1 MKDRKLPSF
10 LTLLFLP
17 ALFFLVFSA
26 CIFFN
31 NRSFRQFTGQIFRNE
46 LTGNT
51 LNLHYTLKHPEN
63 YGLSDVPVTLG
74 SAEPEILKTSALA
87 LENYQEALRRF
98 PRQTLSRENRLT
110 YDILELYFKN
120 QLSGQRFLLYAEPL
134 GPTIGTQAQLP
145 VLLAEYAFRSRSDVE
160 TYLALLKE
168 MDEYYTT
175 LLHFEEAKSKEGLF
189 MSASSAQA
197 VIDQCSAF
205 IREPAENFLITGFS
219 EKIREAGFLTQV
231 EKKQFLEENE
241 KAVLEHVIPAYQ
253 LLIRGLTAL
262 KSTGRNQQGLS
273 GLPGGTACY
282 EYLVRD
288 STGSW
293 ASVDTIQKR
302 IEKQLKEDFR
312 KLTALAGA
320 HPELLSR
327 ETLGSAIAFSL
338 DNSPSSILN
347 ADGWYAAD
355 PSGRELEEKA
365 LAEWTPNRI
374 LTDLQEKITADF
386 PTAPEVS
393 FSVKYVPD
401 SLEDYLSPAF
411 YLTPPLDDLTE
422 NVIYINRASTYTA
435 LDLYTTLAH
444 EGYPG
449 HLYQTVLSG
458 KSISD
463 PVRSLLNFGGYI
475 EGWAT
480 YVEMY
485 AYGLSDT
492 DPNLAEL
499 YRLNR
504 SLTLG
509 LSALM
514 DIAVHYHG
522 FAEEDVAEALGKF
535 GFEPSSARALYQILL
550 EAPANY
556 LRYYV
561 GYLTFEDLRDAYKE
575 KKGSA
580 FSLKTFPQK
589 VLEIGP
595 APFPVVSHYLLGK

>member
-1 MKDRKLPSF
+1 M
-10 LTLLFLP
+10 
-17 ALFFLVFSA
+17 
-26 CIFFN
+26 
-31 NRSFRQFTGQIFRNE
+31 
-46 LTGNT
+46 
-51 LNLHYTLKHPEN
+51 
-63 YGLSDVPVTLG
+63 
-74 SAEPEILKTSALA
+74 
-87 LENYQEALRRF
+87 
-98 PRQTLSRENRLT
+98 
-110 YDILELYFKN
+110 
-120 QLSGQRFLLYAEPL
+120 
-134 GPTIGTQAQLP
+134 
-145 VLLAEYAFRSRSDVE
+145 LLAEYAFRNKADIE
-160 TYLALLKE
+160 TYLTLLTE
-168 MDEYYTT
+168 MDEYYST
-175 LLHFEEAKSKEGLF
+175 LVHFEEAKSREGLF
-189 MSASSAQA
+189 MSASAAQA
-197 VIDQCSAF
+197 VIDQCNAF
-205 IREPAENFLITGFS
+205 IREPSKNFLITVFA
-219 EKIREAGFLTQV
+219 EKIEEVDFLTQV
-231 EKKQFLEENE
+231 EKKHFLEQNE

-262 KSTGRNQQGLS
+262 KNTGKNQQGLS
-273 GLPGGTACY
+273 GLPNGKAYY
-282 EYLVRD
+282 EYLLRD

-293 ASVDTIQKR
+293 ASVDAIQKR
-302 IEKQLKEDFR
+302 IEQQLKTDFQ
-312 KLTALAGA
+312 KLTNLASA

-338 DNSPSSILN
+338 DNSPSTILN
-347 ADGWYAAD
+347 ADGWYATD
-355 PSGRELEEKA
+355 PVGRELEEKA
-365 LAEWTPNRI
+365 LAQWTPNEI
-374 LTDLQEKITADF
+374 LSDLRQKIAADF
-386 PTAPEVS
+386 PTPPEVS
-393 FSVKYVPD
+393 FSVKYVHS

-411 YLTPPLDDLTE
+411 YLTPPLDDLTD

-449 HLYQTVLSG
+449 HLYQTILSG
-458 KSISD
+458 STTSD
-463 PVRSLLNFGGYI
+463 PVRNLLNFGGYI

-509 LSALM
+509 LSSLM

-522 FAEEDVAEALGKF
+522 FTEGDVAETLSKF
-535 GFEPSSARALYQILL
+535 GFEEASAQALYEALL

-580 FSLKTFPQK
+580 FSLKAFHQK

-595 APFPVVSHYLLGK
+595 APFPVVSKYLLGK

>member
-1 MKDRKLPSF
+1 MRDRKLPSF
-10 LTLLFLP
+10 LTFLFLP

-26 CIFFN
+26 CVFFN
-31 NRSFRQFTGQIFRNE
+31 NRSFRQFTGQIFRSE
-46 LTGNT
+46 LAGNT

-63 YGLSDVPVTLG
+63 YGISEAPVTLG
-74 SAEPEILKTSALA
+74 SAEPEVLEASGLI

-98 PRQTLSRENRLT
+98 PYQTLSKTNRLT
-110 YDILELYFKN
+110 YDILQLYLQN
-120 QLSGQRFLLYAEPL
+120 QLSGQKFALYAEPL

-145 VLLAEYAFRSRSDVE
+145 VLLAEYAFRNKADIE
-160 TYLALLKE
+160 TYLTLLTE
-168 MDEYYTT
+168 MDEYYST
-175 LLHFEEAKSKEGLF
+175 LVHFEEAKSREGLF
-189 MSASSAQA
+189 MSASAAQA
-197 VIDQCSAF
+197 VIDQCNAF
-205 IREPAENFLITGFS
+205 IREPSKNFLITVFA
-219 EKIREAGFLTQV
+219 EKIEEADFLTQV
-231 EKKQFLEENE
+231 EKKHFLEQNE

-262 KSTGRNQQGLS
+262 KNTGKNQQGLS
-273 GLPGGTACY
+273 GLPNGKAYY
-282 EYLVRD
+282 EYLLRD

-293 ASVDTIQKR
+293 ASVDAIQKR
-302 IEKQLKEDFR
+302 IEQQLKTDFQ
-312 KLTALAGA
+312 KLTNLASA

-338 DNSPSSILN
+338 DNSPSTILN
-347 ADGWYAAD
+347 ADGWYATD
-355 PSGRELEEKA
+355 PAGRELEEKA
-365 LAEWTPNRI
+365 LAQWTPNEI
-374 LTDLQEKITADF
+374 LSDLRQKIAADF
-386 PTAPEVS
+386 PTPPEVS
-393 FSVKYVPD
+393 FSVKYVHS

-411 YLTPPLDDLTE
+411 YLTPPLDDLTD

-449 HLYQTVLSG
+449 HLYQTILSG
-458 KSISD
+458 STTSD
-463 PVRSLLNFGGYI
+463 PVRNLLNFGGYI

-509 LSALM
+509 LSSLM

-522 FAEEDVAEALGKF
+522 FTEGDVAEALSKF
-535 GFEPSSARALYQILL
+535 GFEEASAQALYEALL

-580 FSLKTFPQK
+580 FSLKAFHQK

-595 APFPVVSHYLLGK
+595 APFPVVSKYLLGK

>member
-1 MKDRKLPSF
+1 M
-10 LTLLFLP
+10 
-17 ALFFLVFSA
+17 
-26 CIFFN
+26 
-31 NRSFRQFTGQIFRNE
+31 
-46 LTGNT
+46 
-51 LNLHYTLKHPEN
+51 
-63 YGLSDVPVTLG
+63 
-74 SAEPEILKTSALA
+74 
-87 LENYQEALRRF
+87 
-98 PRQTLSRENRLT
+98 
-110 YDILELYFKN
+110 
-120 QLSGQRFLLYAEPL
+120 
-134 GPTIGTQAQLP
+134 
-145 VLLAEYAFRSRSDVE
+145 
-160 TYLALLKE
+160 
-168 MDEYYTT
+168 
-175 LLHFEEAKSKEGLF
+175 
-189 MSASSAQA
+189 
-197 VIDQCSAF
+197 
-205 IREPAENFLITGFS
+205 
-219 EKIREAGFLTQV
+219 
-231 EKKQFLEENE
+231 EKKHFLEQNE

-262 KSTGRNQQGLS
+262 KNTGKNQQGLS
-273 GLPGGTACY
+273 GLPNGKAYY
-282 EYLVRD
+282 EYLLRD

-302 IEKQLKEDFR
+302 IEQQLKTDFQ
-312 KLTALAGA
+312 KLTSLASA

-338 DNSPSSILN
+338 DNSPSTILN
-347 ADGWYAAD
+347 ADGWYATD

-365 LAEWTPNRI
+365 LAQWTPIEI
-374 LTDLQEKITADF
+374 LSDLRQKIAADF
-386 PTAPEVS
+386 PTPPEVS
-393 FSVKYVPD
+393 FSVKYVHS

-411 YLTPPLDDLTE
+411 YLTPPLDDLTD

-435 LDLYTTLAH
+435 L
-444 EGYPG
+444 
-449 HLYQTVLSG
+449 HLYQTILSG
-458 KSISD
+458 STTSD
-463 PVRSLLNFGGYI
+463 PVRNLLNFGGYI

-509 LSALM
+509 LSSLM

-522 FAEEDVAEALGKF
+522 FTEGDVAEALSKF
-535 GFEPSSARALYQILL
+535 GFEETSAQALYEALL

-580 FSLKTFPQK
+580 FSLKAFHQK

-595 APFPVVSHYLLGK
+595 APFPVVSKYLLGK